1 MQVSE
6 LMSGE
11 PAIVPATTT
20 LEEAGAR
27 MVRLRIR
34 HLPVVDAAGRLAG
47 MITDHDVFRHGGF
60 LDGDRAWLSYEPE
73 YDRLTA
79 GDLAAKVDV
88 AVDPDEDLVITLRK
102 MARSRQDF
110 AVVVNGEGHP
120 IGVLTEHDAVRV
132 ALDVLPLGL
141 EGEHE
146 GTSPVLT
153 IPRDRPAKEALDAMI
168 THGFRHLVVSEP
180 DGAIFGVVSYG
191 DLLADDASRRP
202 ELKAEDVVR
211 SLQVRTVPRGTR
223 LREIASILKRDAIGC
238 LPIVDEK
245 RRPVGIVTRRDVLEA
260 AVAGLEADDLFPD
273 G

>member
-11 PAIVPATTT
+11 PAVVPASCS

-27 MVRLRIR
+27 MVRLKIR
-34 HLPVVDAAGRLAG
+34 HLPVVGPDGRLAG
-47 MITDHDVFRHGGF
+47 LVTDHDVFRHGGF
-60 LDGDRAWLSYEPE
+60 LDGDRGWLAYEPE
-73 YDRLTA
+73 YDRLTV
-79 GDLAAKVDV
+79 GEIAARVDV
-88 AVDPDEDLVITLRK
+88 VADPDEELGTTLRRL
-102 MARSRQDF
+102 AATRQDC

-132 ALDVLPLGL
+132 ALDVLPAGL

-146 GTSPVLT
+146 GSSPVLT
-153 IPRDRPAKEALDAMI
+153 VGRLQPAKDALDAMLR
-168 THGFRHLVVSEP
+168 HGFRHLVVTEP

-191 DLLADDASRRP
+191 DLLADDAARRP

-211 SLQVRTVPRGTR
+211 SLQVRTVPPGTR
-223 LREIASILKRDAIGC
+223 LREIAAILKRDAIGC
-238 LPIVDEK
+238 LPIVDAQ

-260 AVAGLEADDLFPD
+260 AVAGLEAEDLFPS
-273 G
+273 